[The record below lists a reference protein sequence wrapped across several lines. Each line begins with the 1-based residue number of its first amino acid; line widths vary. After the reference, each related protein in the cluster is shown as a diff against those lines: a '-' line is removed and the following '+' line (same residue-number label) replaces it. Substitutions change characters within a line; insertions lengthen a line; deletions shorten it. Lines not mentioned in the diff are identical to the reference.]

1 MSLSQKIDEDMRN
14 AMKSGDKDRSGTLKM
29 LKSDITYE
37 KAKTGEEPTD
47 GQVLDVINRAAKR
60 RKEAIK
66 EYEAAGRTDLAA
78 AEASELKII
87 EEYLPEQMSEE
98 QISAALDKILAEAGE
113 VSQKMFGRLM
123 GIASKEL
130 KGKADGSVIKDILQK
145 KLEGR

>member
-14 AMKSGDKDRSGTLKM
+14 AMKTGDKVRSGTLKM

-37 KAKTGEEPTD
+37 KARTGEEPD
-47 GQVLDVINRAAKR
+47 DEQVLDVIKRAAKK
-60 RKEAIK
+60 RKEAVK
-66 EYEAAGRTDLAA
+66 EYEAAGRADLASVEA
-78 AEASELKII
+78 AELKII
-87 EEYLPEQMSEE
+87 EEYLPEQMTEE

-113 VSQKMFGRLM
+113 VNQKMFGRLM

-130 KGKADGSVIKDILQK
+130 KGKADGAIIKDILQK

>member
-14 AMKSGDKDRSGTLKM
+14 AMKTGDKVRSGTLKM

-37 KAKTGEEPTD
+37 KARTGEEPD
-47 GQVLDVINRAAKR
+47 DEQVLDVIKRAAKK
-60 RKEAIK
+60 RKEAVK
-66 EYEAAGRTDLAA
+66 EYEAAGRADLAA
-78 AEASELKII
+78 VEAAELKII
-87 EEYLPEQMSEE
+87 EEYLPEQMTEE

-113 VSQKMFGRLM
+113 VNQKMFGRLM

-130 KGKADGSVIKDILQK
+130 KGKADGAIIKDILQK